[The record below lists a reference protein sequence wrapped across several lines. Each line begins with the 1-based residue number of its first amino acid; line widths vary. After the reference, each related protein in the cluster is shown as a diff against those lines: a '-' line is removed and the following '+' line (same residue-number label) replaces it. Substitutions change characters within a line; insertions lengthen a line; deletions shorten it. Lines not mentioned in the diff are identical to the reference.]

1 MKKLSSTLSELP
13 LGKKLT
19 IAIDIDGTVAD
30 YSKIDFNK
38 VNRDPMELLKARPI
52 NGAVKAV
59 KRLHKSGHTIVF
71 YSSRN
76 KESKKVTRY
85 WLKKHDFPFHYLVME
100 KFVAHVYI
108 DDRAING
115 CCWKRV
121 MEEFKKTNLPGKIAR
136 RQGRI

>member
-1 MKKLSSTLSELP
+1 MNKLP

-30 YSKIDFNK
+30 YSKVDFNK
-38 VNRDPMELLKARPI
+38 VNQNPRELLKARPI
-52 NGAVKAV
+52 KGAVKAV
-59 KRLHKSGHTIVF
+59 KRLYRSGHTIAF
-71 YSSRN
+71 HSSRD
-76 KESKKVTRY
+76 KESKGVTTR

-100 KFVAHVYI
+100 KLVAHVYI

-115 CCWKRV
+115 CRWKQV
-121 MEEFKKTNLPGKIAR
+121 MKEFKKTNLPGKIAR